1 MSYLPPFD
9 VVKRSFELSTSKG
22 QLMATASYEN
32 IIKMIR
38 LLISAIDVDEV
49 WYLDTYPDVA
59 QAVRQGQISSA
70 KEHFI
75 NNGYF
80 EGRLPSK
87 VTVDEEWYKNEY
99 PDVAESIKQGAE
111 QSAQVHFY
119 RNGYKEG
126 RMPHQ
131 H

>member
-1 MSYLPPFD
+1 MVVIANRETILSYLPPFD

-87 VTVDEEWYKNEY
+87 VT
-99 PDVAESIKQGAE
+99 QGC
-111 QSAQVHFY
+111 SVLTTTHLH
-119 RNGYKEG
+119 R
-126 RMPHQ
+126 
-131 H
+131 